1 MARIMYADS
10 QPLTCEEQAIAQQR
24 HGLVW
29 KYLRKNHLPES
40 DWYDVVI
47 FGYLRA
53 IRKWLNDPKARKWSF
68 STVAFHAMDTSVA
81 NERTKQKRR
90 IAPTSLEAF
99 VPGTDGITLGEIV
112 TDRHLHYIPY
122 LSEGEKMNPEYI
134 AKPWTVR
141 PKSAETLFIEAFLM
155 GADEQACMEYGSVDI
170 AKRKINAIYSR
181 RKRHNLQDY
190 YNVRRDRNKVYVSKG
205 PAFEKLE
212 AYR

>member
-10 QPLTCEEQAIAQQR
+10 QPLTYEEQAVAQQR

-29 KYLRKNHLPES
+29 KYLQKNHLPES

-47 FGYLRA
+47 FGYLLA
-53 IRKWLNDPKARKWSF
+53 VRKWMHNANTRKWSF
-68 STVAFHAMDTSVA
+68 STVAFHAMDTSVS
-81 NERTKQKRR
+81 NERARQRRR
-90 IAPTSLEAF
+90 ITSTSLESF
-99 VPGTDGITLGEIV
+99 VQDTDEITLGEIV
-112 TDRHLHYIPY
+112 TERHLHYIPY
-122 LSEGEKMNPEYI
+122 LSEGEKMDPGYI
-134 AKPWTVR
+134 ARPWTVR
-141 PKSAETLFIEAFLM
+141 PKSAETRFIEAFLL
-155 GADEQACMEYGSVDI
+155 GSDEQACMEYDSVDI

-190 YNVRRDRNKVYVSKG
+190 YNVRREGNKVYVSRG